1 MYRIL
6 LVDDEILVRDAI
18 RENIDWKAMDCELV
32 GDCDNGKAAA
42 EFVQTHPVD
51 IVLTDILMPYMDGME
66 LSRFLH
72 DNYPDIVI
80 VIFSGFGEFEYA
92 KKAIQYD
99 VSEYMLKPVTAMELR
114 NVIEKMKEKVDQRR
128 KEKEKLARLTQ
139 TSENYQKNAIVIRS
153 RALQG
158 FVDNI
163 KTRQESLEELA
174 ALGIDL
180 EAACYRVAVF
190 DLDLYSDGS
199 QLSAEKRQE
208 SALMSFVL
216 FNISDEI
223 ISEEKAGVAYQ
234 AGNNKVCA
242 LFMGNRTREFE
253 QKIMEIC
260 RMIQDKLKEL
270 VEADGGKVEF
280 DNQNASGESANC
292 TTIVNGFVSEGVD
305 LIMANATAAL
315 QAAQAGTSDIPIL
328 GTSVTDY
335 GTALGVS
342 DWTGKTGTNISGTT
356 DLAPLDGQADMLKE
370 LFPDAKNV
378 GLLYC
383 SAEPNSKYQIDTI
396 KPLLEKL
403 GYTCTEYAFTDSN
416 DVASV
421 TQKAAA
427 ASDVMYIPTDNTAA
441 SCTEAIANVVIPANV
456 PVIAG
461 EQGIC
466 NGCGVATLSIDYYE
480 LGQATG
486 EMAYEIL
493 AKGANPGDMEVQP
506 APNFTK
512 MYNKANCEKLGI
524 TVPDDYTAIEG

>member
-1 MYRIL
+1 
-6 LVDDEILVRDAI
+6 
-18 RENIDWKAMDCELV
+18 
-32 GDCDNGKAAA
+32 
-42 EFVQTHPVD
+42 
-51 IVLTDILMPYMDGME
+51 
-66 LSRFLH
+66 
-72 DNYPDIVI
+72 
-80 VIFSGFGEFEYA
+80 
-92 KKAIQYD
+92 
-99 VSEYMLKPVTAMELR
+99 
-114 NVIEKMKEKVDQRR
+114 
-128 KEKEKLARLTQ
+128 
-139 TSENYQKNAIVIRS
+139 
-153 RALQG
+153 
-158 FVDNI
+158 
-163 KTRQESLEELA
+163 
-174 ALGIDL
+174 
-180 EAACYRVAVF
+180 
-190 DLDLYSDGS
+190 
-199 QLSAEKRQE
+199 
-208 SALMSFVL
+208 
-216 FNISDEI
+216 
-223 ISEEKAGVAYQ
+223 
-234 AGNNKVCA
+234 
-242 LFMGNRTREFE
+242 
-253 QKIMEIC
+253 
-260 RMIQDKLKEL
+260 
-270 VEADGGKVEF
+270 
-280 DNQNASGESANC
+280 
-292 TTIVNGFVSEGVD
+292 
-305 LIMANATAAL
+305 MANATAAL

-441 SCTEAIANVVIPANV
+441 SCTEAIANVVIPAKV

-493 AKGANPGDMEVQP
+493 AEGADITTMDVRY
-506 APNFTK
+506 APNVTK
-512 MYNKANCEKLGI
+512 KYNAKICEELGI
-524 TVPDDYTAIEG
+524 TVPDDYVAIQ